1 MGRDRMGRDRMG
13 RDRMGRDPTSGA
25 MPAEAPV
32 GERPGGLRRGLALL
46 VAGASFMEFLDGT
59 VIAPAAPHIAADLGV
74 RPVSVNVAI
83 TAYVLSLAVFIP
95 LSGWLADRFGTRRVF
110 MAAIAGFTLAS
121 VGCAAATSLPL
132 LVAARVVQGA
142 AGAMMVPVGRVV
154 VLRTTAKADLVR
166 AIAYLTWPA
175 LAAPVVA
182 PALGGVLATYASWRW
197 IFLVNVPLG
206 VAALLLS
213 RRLVPDGRG
222 EEARG
227 LDWPGFL
234 LTAVGVAAL
243 VVGLEALGSTR
254 PHLAV
259 VVLGLAGGAG
269 TLAVAVRH
277 LQRADRPLLDL
288 QALRIETFRAAAVGG
303 SGFRAVMTAV
313 PFLLALFFQLGLGWT
328 AARAGLVVI
337 ALFVGNVG
345 IKPLTTPLMRWL
357 GIRSVVLVAVAGSAL
372 CLAGMVLLTSSTPL
386 PLLAGLLV
394 ASGVFRS
401 IGLTA
406 YNTSAFADVEPA
418 RLSGANPLLST
429 LQELGAGL
437 GVAVGALLVRVGG
450 TVASGTGWGDGAD
463 VSFRVAFAFLA
474 VLLAVPLV
482 ETLLLSR
489 TAGDGVT
496 GHVGGQGRPRRTAGR

>member
-1 MGRDRMGRDRMG
+1 MVGMGAGPEG
-13 RDRMGRDPTSGA
+13 ETVA
-25 MPAEAPV
+25 
-32 GERPGGLRRGLALL
+32 ERPGDLRRGLALL

-74 RPVSVNVAI
+74 PAVAVNVAI
-83 TAYVLSLAVFIP
+83 TAYVLTLAVLIP
-95 LSGWLADRFGTRRVF
+95 ISGWLADRFGTRRVF
-110 MAAIAGFTLAS
+110 MAAIAGFTIAS

-132 LVAARVVQGA
+132 LVGARVVQGA
-142 AGAMMVPVGRVV
+142 AGAMMVPVGRLV
-154 VLRTTAKADLVR
+154 VLRTTAKSDLVR

-197 IFLVNVPLG
+197 IFLINLPLG
-206 VAALLLS
+206 VAALLLA

-222 EEARG
+222 AGSAR

-234 LTAVGVAAL
+234 LTAGGVAAL

-254 PHLAV
+254 PDVAV
-259 VVLGLAGGAG
+259 VALGLGGGAVV
-269 TLAVAVRH
+269 LAAAVRH
-277 LQRADRPLLDL
+277 LRRARRPLLDL
-288 QALRIETFRAAAVGG
+288 QALRIETFRVAALGG

-328 AARAGLVVI
+328 AARAGTVVI
-337 ALFVGNVG
+337 ALFVGNVA
-345 IKPLTTPLMRWL
+345 IKPVTTRLMRRL
-357 GIRSVVLVAVAGSAL
+357 GIRTVMLGAIAGSAV
-372 CLAGMVLLTSSTPL
+372 CLLAMVVLQASTPL
-386 PLLAGLLV
+386 PLLLGLLV

-406 YNTSAFADVEPA
+406 YNSTAFADIAPERMSA
-418 RLSGANPLLST
+418 ANPLMST

-450 TVASGTGWGDGAD
+450 AVTGDGAGD
-463 VSFRVAFAFLA
+463 AFRVAFVLLA
-474 VLLAVPLV
+474 VLLVLPLV
-482 ETLLLSR
+482 EALLLSR
-489 TAGDGVT
+489 TAGDAVT
-496 GHVGGQGRPRRTAGR
+496 GHRPRAARRRRLPAGTASG